1 MRNDDA
7 ISEEEVRRLENAF
20 GDDAFCKLMAE
31 YATELSDPKYKAEQ
45 EAYLA
50 LLETRNELPLGKA
63 LVWPSSGF
71 VVKCI
76 HQKKRGTGSD
86 DGGSKLFLNI
96 VYADRVARPV
106 MNDSGQHRPGGSSW
120 SVPYALGPLRM
131 ERDKSGM
138 NLVPAFDCCFH
149 PLTLRYAHARRG
161 FLDLVIDI
169 AKNAVSKA
177 FGASGDGVEILD
189 GYTILRGVSYKS
201 GMPRALMIGIDTH
214 EDATV
219 SQRERKSMFEES
231 DEAGSLPLHIAV
243 SGESLLRQIDPS
255 RMTVTG
261 RDEERAEDGS
271 TVENDAQMDQ
281 AMDGVVRA
289 DDLVQTIEPRDWSL
303 VEITRSGVHNAGV
316 RVPKYKIVE
325 RRAFDIAEHT
335 TTTTTSDIP
344 TTQRPSH
351 LIVTIYLDGAT
362 TKTLAAVDINLDVR
376 ERELKIISD
385 SKCGYRLEVALPYRV
400 NPKRGDASFDRKRS
414 TLIVTLPVV

>member
-1 MRNDDA
+1 
-7 ISEEEVRRLENAF
+7 
-20 GDDAFCKLMAE
+20 
-31 YATELSDPKYKAEQ
+31 
-45 EAYLA
+45 
-50 LLETRNELPLGKA
+50 
-63 LVWPSSGF
+63 
-71 VVKCI
+71 
-76 HQKKRGTGSD
+76 
-86 DGGSKLFLNI
+86 LFLNI

-106 MNDSGQHRPGGSSW
+106 TNDSEQHRPGGSSW
-120 SVPYALGPLRM
+120 SVPYALGPLRT

-169 AKNAVSKA
+169 VKDAVSKA
-177 FGASGDGVEILD
+177 FGASGDEVEILD

-201 GMPRALMIGIDTH
+201 GTPRALMIGIDTH

-219 SQRERKSMFEES
+219 SEMNL
-231 DEAGSLPLHIAV
+231 A
-243 SGESLLRQIDPS
+243 
-255 RMTVTG
+255 
-261 RDEERAEDGS
+261 
-271 TVENDAQMDQ
+271 
-281 AMDGVVRA
+281 
-289 DDLVQTIEPRDWSL
+289 QTIEPRDRSL

-335 TTTTTSDIP
+335 TTTTASDVP

-351 LIVTIYLDGAT
+351 LIVTIYLDRAT
-362 TKTLAAVDINLDVR
+362 TKTSAAADINLDVR
-376 ERELKIISD
+376 ERELKITPD

-400 NPKRGDASFDRKRS
+400 DPKRGDARFDRERI